1 MMMLEESR
9 VKMRELRKWCHEKKV
24 QRTIK
29 KNRRFLIDFD
39 EEYYLEE
46 NPDVKAAGVN
56 PLYHYVTV
64 GMAEG
69 RLPNKDSEKNEGYE
83 KWLMLPRKK
92 GLKRFINDWKNIYI
106 ILKSGKF
113 DGGWYLSRYRDVNEY
128 LTQKRIW
135 KYRYKKNSL
144 LRLAAQAFTNACVH
158 YVTKGVYLGYSPNA
172 FFDTVYYMDHN
183 PDLCKNPELNPFV
196 HYLRFGEKEGRKCGE
211 KGTSL
216 TSIWMNEFGTKKENI
231 GVSIVTPSK
240 TYIPVKESEYIQYN
254 IEVIESTKDYKK
266 GMNSC
271 HNQVIWFLEE
281 TCELG
286 TFIDILSC
294 RKYFVDE
301 AVFAVCCQ
309 GETEF
314 QVSSYLEKIE
324 GCFPVYILFESK
336 TTLLRKRQFLS
347 EKEASHSFPAF
358 VYNIINGAKIVYTN
372 VIKKPLKK
380 VEPEEIFEAD
390 KNMVTGFGMNI
401 SMALNLYHTIR
412 NQALARDISENEW
425 RAKQWLENI
434 TDTVRIPR
442 ILISIYAF
450 SYGGG
455 EIMPIRLANALWEKG
470 CHVGVHV
477 YNAADDNQE
486 VRALLYPSIPVIYAD
501 DIGKMTTLVAKLGYN
516 VIHTHHQACQS
527 FIDLVLA
534 KNQELKKSICHVAT
548 SHGMYENFDVE
559 TLETILLRKGLA
571 GRVSCWTYVA
581 DKNLEPFKRLHLY
594 DKERFVKIP
603 NGMKKPDIYPF
614 DLSEYG
620 ITKDD
625 FVVTIVSRALVQKGW
640 LHAIHA
646 VEMLHESHPEIHLL
660 LVGNGEVYDKYA
672 EKLGNEYI
680 HFLGFRKNPCDIF
693 SVSQLCLLPSYY
705 ESESAPLCLIE
716 AMMCGIPSVATD
728 IGDVRDML
736 TDGDEVAGKI
746 ISLHNNC
753 VDEDELAN
761 TIRELVEDRK
771 AYASA
776 VEAAKRKCNVYR
788 IDTIADR
795 YFAVYCQVI
804 EKFLKQ
810 TKSINEIIERE
821 KQTDSMLWNA
831 KRGMSTPKVSVIVP
845 NYNHSQFLRQR
856 LDSIYG
862 QSYQNLEVLLMDD
875 CSTDNSR
882 EILKEYA
889 EKYPDKT
896 KLLFNEENS
905 GGVFYQ
911 WAKGIRHAS
920 GELCWIAE
928 SDDYCEKNFLETLV
942 PEFQNKDIRL
952 AYAKYVFVNGKG
964 KQDTSGFWNYMSQVN
979 PNKWHHSYRGTSLC
993 EIHEGLGIINTIP
1006 NASGAIFR
1014 NPGEMSLFSDPDWY
1028 QMKICGDW
1036 IFYLHLIKDGSIA
1049 YRSDTT
1055 SYFRFHSDNSSAK
1068 TYAQRVYYKEHGQ
1081 VAECLWDLYHP
1092 DDRIM
1097 LRQKEKVWN
1106 FFQQNVGSDREKFEQ
1121 WYGFNHEDKIKT
1133 ASLRGEES
1141 IRETSR
1147 FIKESEDDIL
1157 KKVLLLNPINGVKNI
1172 KPENTLEYNMEL
1184 MGYNTGNQVF
1194 VEAVRQQ
1201 VNSSV
1206 EVWTHPLKVKE
1217 LNEDEDDYVGALPCS
1232 NFIIEGTVR
1241 HVSCTLMNLYN
1252 NTNFP
1257 IVPIGLGAQSSQNA
1271 NTPRKLVQ
1279 RLEQP
1284 VITWLKM
1291 ASERAVSIGIRG
1303 EFTAEC
1309 LDLLGIHNYRI
1320 IGCPSLYQYLDGIF
1334 PRLQEPSAEKT
1345 LFSTTAKSEKE
1356 AAMLQMA
1363 IRNDS
1368 KWVLQMETEYPE
1380 LLYHDEIP
1388 NKKTVE
1394 KYFPGLQVKPVEF
1407 RAFMK
1412 KNAHMFFNFDEWNTY
1427 LQKENFT
1434 FAYGSRFHGNMM
1446 ALRNKI
1452 PTLWITHD
1460 SRTSELVNTLHLP
1473 HISIEKA
1480 IKFHSPEE
1488 LIPYCDYSEF
1498 YKAWPKMVKE
1508 YVSFLE
1514 ENHLD
1519 HKFDI

>member
-1 MMMLEESR
+1 
-9 VKMRELRKWCHEKKV
+9 MRELRKWCHEK
-24 QRTIK
+24 
-29 KNRRFLIDFD
+29 N
-39 EEYYLEE
+39 
-46 NPDVKAAGVN
+46 N
-56 PLYHYVTV
+56 
-64 GMAEG
+64 
-69 RLPNKDSEKNEGYE
+69 GYE
-83 KWLMLPRKK
+83 KWLILPRKK
-92 GLKRFINDWKNIYI
+92 GLMRFIRNWKNIYI
-106 ILKSGKF
+106 IFKSGKF
-113 DGGWYLSRYRDVNEY
+113 DGGWYLSQYQDVKEY
-128 LTQKRIW
+128 LTKKRIW
-135 KYRYKKNSL
+135 KYRYSKHSFLRFIAQSL
-144 LRLAAQAFTNACVH
+144 TNACVH

-172 FFDTVYYMDHN
+172 FFDTVYYMNQN
-183 PDLCKNPELNPFV
+183 PDLCEVPDFNPFV
-196 HYLRFGEKEGRKCGE
+196 HYLRYGEKEGRDCGGE
-211 KGTSL
+211 GKSL
-216 TSIWMNEFGTKKENI
+216 TGIWKHEFGTKKENI
-231 GVSIVTPSK
+231 GVSIVTLSK
-240 TYIPVKESEYIQYN
+240 TFIPVKEEEYQQYN
-254 IEVIESTKDYKK
+254 IEVLETTKDYVKA
-266 GMNSC
+266 MNNC
-271 HNQVIWFLEE
+271 HNEVIWYLEGK
-281 TCELG
+281 CEKDL
-286 TFIDILSC
+286 FWDILSC
-294 RKYFVDE
+294 RKYFMDE

-309 GETEF
+309 GETDF
-314 QVSSYLEKIE
+314 QVSSYFEQIE
-324 GCFPVYILFESK
+324 GCFPIYILFESK

-347 EKEASHSFPAF
+347 EKEMSLSFYAF
-358 VYNIINGAKIVYTN
+358 VHEIIYGTKLVYTN
-372 VIKKPLKK
+372 VINKPLQKI
-380 VEPEEIFEAD
+380 EGSRLFEKH
-390 KNMVTGFGMNI
+390 KNIVTKFCANTSI
-401 SMALNLYHTIR
+401 ALNLYHEMR
-412 NQALARDISENEW
+412 NGALTKEISEEEW
-425 RAKQWLENI
+425 RKSGWL
-434 TDTVRIPR
+434 DTVLNNVWNPR
-442 ILISIYAF
+442 ILISIYSF

-486 VRALLYPSIPVIYAD
+486 VRALLNPSIPVIYAD
-501 DIGKMTTLVAKLGYN
+501 QVSKMTTLVSKLGYN

-527 FIDLVLA
+527 FIDLVLED
-534 KNQELKKSICHVAT
+534 NQELQKRICHVAT
-548 SHGMYENFDVE
+548 SHGMYEHFDVE

-603 NGMKKPDIYPF
+603 NGMKKPDIKPF
-614 DLSEYG
+614 ELSEYG

-646 VEMLHESHPEIHLL
+646 VEKLHESHPEIHLL
-660 LVGNGEVYDKYA
+660 LVGNGEVYDKYS
-672 EKLGNEYI
+672 ERLGNEYI

-753 VDEDELAN
+753 VDEDELADA
-761 TIRELVEDRK
+761 IRALVEDRK

-776 VEAAKRKCNVYR
+776 AEAAKRKCNVYR

-810 TKSINEIIERE
+810 TESINEIIERE
-821 KQTDSMLWNA
+821 KQTDTMLWNA
-831 KRGMSTPKVSVIVP
+831 KRGMNTPKVSVIIP

-875 CSTDNSR
+875 CSSDNSR

-942 PEFQNKDIRL
+942 PEFQNKDFCL
-952 AYAKYVFVNGKG
+952 AYAKYVFVNEKG
-964 KQDTSGFWNYMSQVN
+964 EQDANGFWNYMSKVN
-979 PNKWHHSYRGTSLC
+979 SNKWHHSYRSTSLD
-993 EIHEGLGIINTIP
+993 EIHEGLGIMNTIP

-1036 IFYLHLIKDGSIA
+1036 IFYLHLLKDGNIA
-1049 YRSDTT
+1049 YRTDTT

-1068 TYAQRVYYKEHGQ
+1068 TYAQPVYYKEHGQ

-1092 DDRIM
+1092 DDGIM
-1097 LRQKEKVWN
+1097 LRQKEMVWD
-1106 FFQQNVGSDREKFEQ
+1106 FFQQNVGSDRKKFEQ

-1133 ASLRGEES
+1133 ASFQVKEAV
-1141 IRETSR
+1141 REMRRHS
-1147 FIKESEDDIL
+1147 EGSEDGIL
-1157 KKVLLLNPINGVKNI
+1157 KKVLLLNLIDRIKNI
-1172 KPENTLEYNMEL
+1172 KPETSLENKMKL
-1184 MGYNTGNQVF
+1184 IGYNTGNQAF

-1201 VNSSV
+1201 VNLSAA
-1206 EVWTHPLKVKE
+1206 VWTHPSKVKG
-1217 LNEDEDDYVGALPCS
+1217 LNADDYVGVLPCS
-1232 NFIIEGTVR
+1232 NHIIEGTMR
-1241 HVSCTLMNLYN
+1241 CVSIVLTDLYN

-1257 IVPIGLGAQSSQNA
+1257 IVPIGLGAQSSKEA

-1279 RLEQP
+1279 RLRQP

-1291 ASERAVSIGIRG
+1291 ASERTVSIGIRG

-1320 IGCPSLYQYLDGIF
+1320 IGCPSLYQYLDGNY
-1334 PRLQEPSAEKT
+1334 PHLRKPSAEKT

-1356 AAMLQMA
+1356 TAMLQMA

-1368 KWVLQMETEYPE
+1368 KWVLQMMTEYPE
-1380 LLYHDEIP
+1380 LLYHDEIVGQ
-1388 NKKTVE
+1388 KEVE
-1394 KYFPGLQVKPVEF
+1394 KYFPGLQVKPEELQ
-1407 RAFMK
+1407 AFMK

-1498 YKAWPKMVKE
+1498 YKIWPKMVKE

-1519 HKFDI
+1519 HKFKI